1 MPAPIDLHSGDHVR
15 VIRDLLNGGTF
26 RDATG
31 RITSVTQDSGVVVQI
46 DGLISRW
53 VFLKADLELLAPAD
67 TAA

>member
-1 MPAPIDLHSGDHVR
+1 MHATIDLHPGDHVR

-31 RITSVTQDSGVVVQI
+31 RITSVTQDGGVTVQI

-67 TAA
+67 AA